1 MTTARESPRHTI
13 SCRKLIREV
22 RSPRSIV
29 TSAIEAV
36 DVFVRSEGP
45 APSAY
50 AEFLDDIARF
60 TSNLL
65 DGRPTGGIK

>member
-1 MTTARESPRHTI
+1 M
-13 SCRKLIREV
+13 

-29 TSAIEAV
+29 TSALEAV
-36 DVFVRSEGP
+36 DVFVRSEGH

-50 AEFLDDIARF
+50 AEFRDDIARF